1 MPAGEGAGWDRPTMG
16 VVLAGFCAFLGFY
29 VPQPLLPML
38 SGLFGV
44 SHVAV
49 SLTITLATAGV
60 ALAAPLIGL
69 VADRFG
75 RKRVI
80 VTSAILLALATLGAA
95 TADGLRPLLAWR
107 FLQGICTPGV
117 FAVTVA
123 YIQEEWAGRGAGS
136 ATAAYVTGT
145 VIGGFTGR
153 FTSGLVA
160 TRWNWHLSFVTAGLV
175 GLAAAVLL
183 WRWLPCE
190 SRFVRRAGDRS
201 TFASASDH
209 VRNRRLIAT
218 FAAGFCVL
226 FSLLGVFTY
235 ITFYLA
241 APPFRLRPSGLGSL
255 FFVYLIGAVVTPLC
269 GRQIDRYG
277 HRLSLSAAIGV
288 SITGVLLTLGQSL
301 WIVIAGLAFCCTGV
315 FVAQSAANSFIGIA
329 TTHSKALAVGMY
341 VTFYY
346 AGGSLGAV
354 LPGYLWTRYGWP
366 GCVALFVGVQL
377 ITVAIAL
384 AWWTAPG
391 GEEDRKVVES
401 ITSAG

>member
-1 MPAGEGAGWDRPTMG
+1 MPTVEGAGWDRPTLA
-16 VVLAGFCAFLGFY
+16 VVLAGFSAFLGFY

-38 SGLFGV
+38 SSLFGV

-49 SLTITLATAGV
+49 SLTITVATVGV
-60 ALAAPLIGL
+60 ALAAPLVGL
-69 VADRFG
+69 AADRLG

-80 VTSAILLALATLGAA
+80 ATSALLLALSTLGAA
-95 TADGLRPLLAWR
+95 SADRLPALLVWR
-107 FLQGICTPGV
+107 FLQGIFTPGV
-117 FAVTVA
+117 FAITVA

-153 FTSGLVA
+153 FTSGLIA
-160 TRWNWHLSFVTAGLV
+160 THWNWHLSFAAAGSL
-175 GLAAAVLL
+175 GLAAAILL
-183 WRWLPCE
+183 WRWLPVE
-190 SRFVRRAGDRS
+190 RRFVRRGKNQS

-241 APPFRLRPSGLGSL
+241 APPFQLRPAGLGSL
-255 FFVYLIGAVVTPLC
+255 FFVYLIGAVITPLC

-277 HRLSLSAAIGV
+277 HRLSLAVAIGT
-288 SITGVLLTLGQSL
+288 SIVGILLTLGQSL
-301 WIVIAGLAFCCTGV
+301 TMVIVGLALCCSGV
-315 FVAQSAANSFIGIA
+315 FVAQSAANSFIGVA

-341 VTFYY
+341 VTCYY
-346 AGGSLGAV
+346 AGGSAGAV
-354 LPGYLWTRYGWP
+354 LPGYLWTAYGWP
-366 GCVALFVGVQL
+366 GCVALFVAVQL

-391 GEEDRKVVES
+391 AEEDREVVES
-401 ITSAG
+401 ITSA